1 MLKFLSHISNKKAFL
16 LIAVLT
22 FLVFGNS
29 IKNDYSL
36 DDHLVIKNHPYTTK
50 GIKGIKDIFTHHS
63 FYEYRN
69 KYAYRPILLT
79 TFALEYQFFGENP
92 HVSHFISVLLYAFVC
107 YLVFLFLSEI
117 ISPDN
122 YLLKWIIVVLFIA
135 YPLHTEVVDNIKSRD
150 ELLVAIFGF
159 GALLHGIR
167 YIKDGK
173 LIRWLYIVLLIGLGY
188 LTKPNIL
195 VYLGGVFLVLF
206 IFQTEKKK
214 LFRSLAY
221 LISGVAITALLI
233 IIFKKNIFS
242 DTETYRKVL
251 YFENPMYYMSL
262 VERIPAGIYV
272 MLYYLK
278 LLLFPFELSYY
289 YGYNHVPVYGWDNPW
304 VYVSLIV
311 IFAFVWLFFKTY
323 KTNKIVAFG
332 IAFMW
337 LNLFAAS
344 NILKPLPGIVA
355 ERFVFAGSL
364 GFLIILVYGLQ
375 YLFAHYKKEKYFT
388 YTIFALLIAFSVRTI
403 ARNDDWRDDF
413 YIFDHDLQHLQ
424 NSAKAHAVVANQLF
438 GYVQNLPQAP
448 DVPAKL
454 KRAEKEYKECL
465 KIYPEY
471 ATSINNLGTIYFKFY
486 RDFPKALEMYKQSY
500 KLDTTNANVAFNLAV
515 VYQNL
520 NQKDSAWYY
529 YKKAIQLNPGFDIL
543 NQAFVN
549 YCVKENKIDEGIQVL
564 TGLLPKH
571 PKEYGIYLSLGNLY
585 GYKNDFDTALKYY
598 RKGYEIFPNEP
609 LGQHIRKLEMQIK
622 NANSQ

>member
-1 MLKFLSHISNKKAFL
+1 VFKNLANISNKKAFI
-16 LIAVLT
+16 LITILS
-22 FLVFGNS
+22 FIVFGNS

-50 GIKGIKDIFTHHS
+50 GIKGIKDIFTHYS
-63 FYEYRN
+63 FLEYRN

-79 TFALEYQFFGENP
+79 TFAIEYQFFGENP
-92 HVSHFISVLLYAFVC
+92 HVSHFISILLYALVC
-107 YLVFLFLSEI
+107 YLVFLILSEI
-117 ISPDN
+117 ISSEN
-122 YLLKWIIVVLFIA
+122 YIIKWMIIALFIA

-159 GALLHGIR
+159 SAMLQSLR
-167 YIKDGK
+167 FMKDGNY
-173 LIRWLYIVLLIGLGY
+173 LRWLYIMLFLGLGY
-188 LTKPNIL
+188 LTKPNIY
-195 VYLGGVFLVLF
+195 VYLGGVLLILF
-206 IFQTEKKK
+206 IFQTDKKK
-214 LFRSLAY
+214 LLRSLLYFIGSFAFLAV
-221 LISGVAITALLI
+221 LIF
-233 IIFKKNIFS
+233 IFKKSIF
-242 DTETYRKVL
+242 TETESYRKVL
-251 YFENPMYYMSL
+251 YFENPMYYMNLS
-262 VERIPAGIYV
+262 ERIPAGIYV

-278 LLLFPFELSYY
+278 LLVFPFELSYY
-289 YGYNHVPVYGWDNPW
+289 YGYNHVPMHNWSSLW
-304 VYVSLIV
+304 VYVSLAII
-311 IFAFVWLFFKTY
+311 IFFVWLFFKTF
-323 KTNKIVAFG
+323 KNHKIIAFAV
-332 IAFMW
+332 AFMW

-344 NILKPLPGIVA
+344 NIVKPLPGIVA

-364 GFLIILVYGLQ
+364 GFLILLVFGVK
-375 YLFAHYKKEKYFT
+375 YLLHKIKKEKYFT
-388 YTIFALLIAFSVRTI
+388 ITIILLFIIFSIRTI

-413 YIFDHDLQHLQ
+413 YIFDHDLTHLQ

-486 RDFPKALEMYKQSY
+486 RDYPKALEMYKQSY

-520 NQKDSAWYY
+520 NKQDSAWHY
-529 YKKAIQLNPGFDIL
+529 YKKAIRLNPGFDIL

-549 YCVKENKIDEGIQVL
+549 YCVKVNKVDEGIKLL
-564 TGLLPKH
+564 TTLLNKH

-585 GYKNDFDTALKYY
+585 VYKSDFNSALKYY
-598 RKGYEIFPNEP
+598 REGYEIFPNDI
-609 LGQHIRKLEMQIK
+609 LAQHIKKLEMQINK
-622 NANSQ
+622 MQ